1 MGPMTI
7 ATILR
12 IILYIVLFGILADL
26 LDEYEFEEAIDNVF
40 WIMITYAAFDCG
52 PMILITID
60 WWYYYSESSRNGLF
74 GIKTNPMRSVF
85 GQSLVLF
92 VASWSFIAIFEEY
105 ADDAAKFIW
114 PWILHGII
122 STAVLV
128 FCGITQFSGIV
139 EGNTLSTRYY
149 QIASWVLAVAMGVA
163 VILVLIFVIEIVVD
177 VSDGGIPGWPVYIY
191 FYYYTALSVPSV
203 VAMASFKLKDAQ
215 NPKTA
220 GIQMR

>member
-92 VASWSFIAIFEEY
+92 MASWSFIAIFEEY

-122 STAVLV
+122 
-128 FCGITQFSGIV
+128 QFTGIV
-139 EGNTLSTRYY
+139 DGNTLSTRYY
-149 QIASWVLAVAMGVA
+149 QITSWILAVAMGVA
-163 VILVLIFVIEIVVD
+163 VILVLIFVIEIVVN

-203 VAMASFKLKDAQ
+203 VTMASFKLKDTQ